1 MWPMFFAGAGIT
13 WAYRWFRMKA
23 VDKFKD
29 PTIDRSK
36 LKKIHRF
43 SSVEEVSLLCRAMR
57 QFDLDGVIDSDAAD
71 LGELVI
77 KVRRCSNSY
86 SRRLCVCA
94 CVHSCR
100 PTQTVRMPC
109 AGHVAESFS
118 EMQCAASRSG
128 VCSRTP
134 HGCWSDAELA
144 LCRLASLRTPTA
156 PSCSSCSPTS

>member
-1 MWPMFFAGAGIT
+1 MILHAHPGNLRHVAQAVLYGVWPMFFAGAGIT

-23 VDKFKD
+23 IDKFKD

-77 KVRRCSNSY
+77 KVRRCSNSF
-86 SRRLCVCA
+86 SRRPCVCV

-100 PTQTVRMPC
+100 HTQAVRMPY
-109 AGHVAESFS
+109 AGHTAEI
-118 EMQCAASRSG
+118 
-128 VCSRTP
+128 V
-134 HGCWSDAELA
+134 
-144 LCRLASLRTPTA
+144 LCYAVRRIKVWCL
-156 PSCSSCSPTS
+156 